1 MLIDRIIAKFEQIH
15 ENIEIISNNLPEE
28 ENEFSQ
34 LGLIKDGIYKRYEFS
49 VELILD
55 IASMIN
61 SHFKFGIQNNSLE
74 IIHNLK
80 NNLVFSLKTC
90 EIIKGMKAFRNVLV
104 HVHDKLDDKLAFH
117 NIQASINDFSLIED
131 EILIFLKKEMDAK

>member
-1 MLIDRIIAKFEQIH
+1 
-15 ENIEIISNNLPEE
+15 
-28 ENEFSQ
+28 
-34 LGLIKDGIYKRYEFS
+34 
-49 VELILD
+49 
-55 IASMIN
+55 MIN
-61 SHFKFGIQNNSLE
+61 SHFKFGIPNNSLE